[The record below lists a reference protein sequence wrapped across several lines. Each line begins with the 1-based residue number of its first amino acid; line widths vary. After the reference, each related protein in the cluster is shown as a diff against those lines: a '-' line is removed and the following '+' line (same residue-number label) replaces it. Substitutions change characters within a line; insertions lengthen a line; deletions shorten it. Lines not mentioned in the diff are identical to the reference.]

1 MKASGQ
7 LLFGIPSGDGSVIHY
22 DYTVILPVIRHTVNA
37 LQATMEALGE
47 TTSAAA
53 HMYYRVA
60 VLAEVIQSLGSL
72 SADEITAELLLDGLT
87 DDDMDLLDAELAGL
101 KKADAHAAGLSGLRR
116 AILALGQYG
125 IRRQR
130 QGMTPGELQSWLDDL
145 ARLQGKTCR
154 PCTSYQIPQGLQE
167 KGETVNA

>member
-125 IRRQR
+125 ISEDSVR
-130 QGMTPGELQSWLDDL
+130 GMTPGELQSWLDDL
-145 ARLQGKTCR
+145 ARLQGKKPAGR
-154 PCTSYQIPQGLQE
+154 APHIKSRRASRK
-167 KGETVNA
+167 KGKR

>member
-1 MKASGQ
+1 MKASGE

-37 LQATMEALGE
+37 LQATMDALGE

-101 KKADAHAAGLSGLRR
+101 KKKRMRTLPDSADSGEPSSPSDSTGSEKT
-116 AILALGQYG
+116 AS
-125 IRRQR
+125 
-130 QGMTPGELQSWLDDL
+130 GE
-145 ARLQGKTCR
+145 
-154 PCTSYQIPQGLQE
+154 
-167 KGETVNA
+167 

>member
-7 LLFGIPSGDGSVIHY
+7 LLFGVPSGDGSVIHY
-22 DYTVILPVIRHTVNA
+22 DYTVTLPVIRHTVNA

-87 DDDMDLLDAELAGL
+87 DDDMDLLDAELPGS
-101 KKADAHAAGLSGLRR
+101 KKRMRTLPDSADSG
-116 AILALGQYG
+116 AILILGQYG
-125 IRRQR
+125 IS
-130 QGMTPGELQSWLDDL
+130 EDSV
-145 ARLQGKTCR
+145 K
-154 PCTSYQIPQGLQE
+154 E
-167 KGETVNA
+167 

>member
-1 MKASGQ
+1 MKASGE
-7 LLFGIPSGDGSVIHY
+7 LLFGVPSGDDSGVIHY
-22 DYTVILPVIRHTVNA
+22 DYTLTLPVIRHTVNA

-72 SADEITAELLLDGLT
+72 NADDITAELLLDGLT

-101 KKADAHAAGLSGLRR
+101 KKKRMRTLPDSAGSDAPSSP
-116 AILALGQYG
+116 LASTGS
-125 IRRQR
+125 
-130 QGMTPGELQSWLDDL
+130 E
-145 ARLQGKTCR
+145 KTAS
-154 PCTSYQIPQGLQE
+154 TE
-167 KGETVNA
+167 